1 MSKTEKVSIK
11 YSIGQHPTEIDT
23 VVITISGT
31 GINVIDEQNK
41 FFLES
46 MLNLIAT
53 QMYAKAN
60 DILMKNIKY

>member
-1 MSKTEKVSIK
+1 MAKTENVSIK
-11 YSIGQHPTEIDT
+11 YSIGEHPTEGDT

-31 GINVIDEQNK
+31 GINVMDERNQS
-41 FFLES
+41 FLES

-60 DILMKNIKY
+60 DIDINNIEY